1 MGKEIIELTQKGYE
15 NLQEEFEDLKKNQR
29 PYWLKSMDEARA
41 MGDLRENEAYKAAR
55 RRLEM
60 IQGRIEELEDILKS
74 ATIIQSSA
82 GEEGGVQIGNTVV
95 VKIGDIERE
104 FHVVG
109 EHESDISVGK
119 ISSSSPLGR
128 EIMGKHIG
136 DSMTIETNSGKVQY
150 EILSIA

>member
-1 MGKEIIELTQKGYE
+1 MSEKVELTQKGFE
-15 NLQEEFEDLKKNQR
+15 DLQIEFDDLKKNKR

-60 IQGRIEELEDILKS
+60 IQGRIDDLEDILKS

-82 GEEGGVQIGNTVV
+82 GEEGGVQIGNTVI
-95 VKIGDIERE
+95 VKVGQLERE

-119 ISSSSPLGR
+119 ISSLSPLGR
-128 EIMGKHIG
+128 ELMGKHIG
-136 DSMTIETNSGKVQY
+136 DSMTIDTKSGKVQY
-150 EILSIA
+150 EILSIT